1 MVFIVGA
8 NRSAATALRRELL
21 KKAVLSAHLSF
32 RQLPDAIRERPYVSA
47 VLYLADK
54 PCATAVSAAS
64 FLRKQKPTLVQGL
77 LFAGDTQTD
86 AALSAFDF
94 VLPPTLDGS
103 ALCFEIIRAAVLRTR
118 CDISK
123 RIVGGLHF
131 SLLDKRFQ
139 YLMKNFSVCDTHTAL
154 LSYLMQ
160 IYPSGA
166 SSAELLRL
174 CFYPLGYKARTN
186 VAHAVNAIN
195 RMAKE
200 RDIPPLIALSSEKGY
215 FLMP

>member
-1 MVFIVGA
+1 MLIIVGA

-21 KKAVLSAHLSF
+21 KKAVLSEHLSF

-54 PCATAVSAAS
+54 SYKAAASAAS

-77 LFAGDTQTD
+77 LFAGDTQSD
-86 AALSAFDF
+86 DALSAFDF
-94 VLPPTLDGS
+94 VLPPTSDTSL
-103 ALCFEIIRAAVLRTR
+103 LCVEMIRAAILRTR

-123 RIVGGLHF
+123 RIVGSLHF
-131 SLLDKRFQ
+131 SLLDKRFR
-139 YLMKNFSVCDTHTAL
+139 YLMNSFSMCDTHTAL

-166 SSAELLRL
+166 SSAELSEL

-186 VAHAVNAIN
+186 VVHAVNAIN
-195 RMAKE
+195 RMAEE
-200 RDIPPLIALSSEKGY
+200 RGIPSLIALSNEKGY